1 MSLLGIDV
9 GTSGCKSA
17 VFSETGELLTVAYEE
32 YDMERPQ
39 PGWAQLNSVDVWDKV
54 KATIRAAVGEARRR
68 PQGGTR
74 SGAGRVVDGRG
85 RRAGQHATGA
95 SSVRRS

>member
-17 VFSETGELLTVAYEE
+17 VFSERGELLSVAYEE

-39 PGWAQLNSVDVWDKV
+39 PGWAQLCI
-54 KATIRAAVGEARRR
+54 ATITSLMSPSRWNQARNRTRPTPPAKASARR
-68 PQGGTR
+68 
-74 SGAGRVVDGRG
+74 
-85 RRAGQHATGA
+85 
-95 SSVRRS
+95 